1 MTVFWCDCFFGG
13 EEGMGLGGRVCT
25 RWVRLQVISEELK
38 IYSYLHIVNNSCPQ
52 DDS

>member
-1 MTVFWCDCFFGG
+1 
-13 EEGMGLGGRVCT
+13 MGLGGRVCT
-25 RWVRLQVISEELK
+25 RWVGLQVISEQLK